1 MQLTVKEEVELK
13 YMQLM
18 GYKWI
23 AKYSDEQRVRVY
35 AYIEKP
41 YKLRFENCKKSVYVS
56 SKIGNRTCCNV
67 GEYEFLN
74 DENSLME
81 IDKLLRDN
89 GKNIEL
95 IEPSEQDISLL

>member
-1 MQLTVKEEVELK
+1 MQLTVKEEIELK
-13 YMQLM
+13 YMQLL

-23 AKYSDEQRVRVY
+23 ARDSGEKRVKVC
-35 AYIEKP
+35 AYIDEP
-41 YKLRFENCKKSVYVS
+41 YKVRFENCEQSVYLS
-56 SKIGNRTCCNV
+56 SGTGDCACCNV